1 MVLKAAWW
9 RGAGWRA
16 GWADSRCSAQVV
28 VAIRA
33 VDTSR
38 FSRHQPT
45 SFALKPFFFFLIKKK
60 KTKQLKGRRS
70 GKYHIKD
77 KATSLIK
84 IEWPCSCLLR
94 ILFGILEMYYTL

>member
-9 RGAGWRA
+9 IVAGWRA
-16 GWADSRCSAQVV
+16 VWADSRCSAQVV

-45 SFALKPFFFFLIKKK
+45 SFALKPFFFIKKR
-60 KTKQLKGRRS
+60 KQKNI
-70 GKYHIKD
+70 KVEDQVNIKD

-94 ILFGILEMYYTL
+94 TLFGILEMYYIL